1 MALSDIGS
9 KLELAYLQGDFASS
23 VFPCRLEH
31 MILWL
36 VFALMTA
43 AAIFAV
49 LWPLGH
55 AANEQAG
62 GDIAVYRD
70 QLDEIERDR
79 SAGLIGEADAEAARA
94 EISRRLIAAADAAEF
109 AHSLPI
115 GSPLWRRRATA
126 IAAVVVLPLV
136 AVALYL
142 VIGSPQLPG
151 QPLDAR
157 LRSVHHDA
165 SITSLV
171 SKVEA
176 HLERNPD
183 DARGYEVLAPVYL
196 RLGRFADAVNAR
208 RRLLALSGENAE
220 RQSDL
225 GEALTAAA
233 NGIVTAD
240 AKSAFERSLA
250 LNSAQPRAKYYIG
263 IAAEQDGNRA
273 QAAAIWRDMISK
285 APADAPWLPIV
296 RDALARVGDDR
307 PVAATPGPS
316 SEDIAAASAMSE
328 KDRGEMI
335 RGMVAR
341 LADRLKENG
350 SDVDGWQRLL
360 RAYMVLGERDRAHAA
375 AADAKRALAN
385 EPDKLRR
392 IEDMIKSLGLEG

>member
-1 MALSDIGS
+1 ML
-9 KLELAYLQGDFASS
+9 
-23 VFPCRLEH
+23 
-31 MILWL
+31 LWL
-36 VFALMTA
+36 IFALMTA

-55 AANEQAG
+55 TASVQAAS
-62 GDIAVYRD
+62 DIAVYRD

-79 SAGLIGEADAEAARA
+79 IAGLIGEADAQAART
-94 EISRRLIAAADAAEF
+94 EVSRRLIAAADAAEF

-115 GSPLWRRRATA
+115 GSPLWRRRAAA
-126 IAAVVVLPLV
+126 IAGVVLLPLV

-151 QPLDAR
+151 QPLDSR
-157 LRSVHHDA
+157 LRAVHQET

-208 RRLLALSGENAE
+208 RKLLVLNGENAE

-233 NGIVTAD
+233 NGIVTVD

-250 LNSAQPRAKYYIG
+250 LDPAQPRAKFYIG
-263 IAAEQDGNRA
+263 MAAEQDGDRA

-285 APADAPWLPIV
+285 APADAPWLPVV
-296 RDALARVGDDR
+296 RDALARMGGEQ
-307 PVAATPGPS
+307 PVAMAPGPS
-316 SEDIAAASAMSE
+316 REDVAAAAAMSD

-335 RGMVAR
+335 RRMVAR

-350 SDVDGWQRLL
+350 NDVDGWQRLL
-360 RAYMVLGERDRAHAA
+360 RAYMVLGEHDKAHAA
-375 AADAKRALAN
+375 AANAKRAFAKD
-385 EPDKLRR
+385 PDKLRQ